1 MINKKLSLLFVSPF
15 FLATPLLLAS
25 CATVSQYGV
34 AASINFKTTNASG
47 TGGSSSSSKEGE
59 LMSGTTD
66 PNYDTEFSKYHF
78 DWTNSKLFKDK
89 TEVGKDENKEFGLLL
104 SMGIIPE
111 ISLFSHL
118 VTGSHIGFSS
128 SETNNPLFGAYGSNG
143 NNHLKEF
150 MYASSN
156 TLNQGRSGEIRLS
169 ISNIDI
175 KADKNFLPKSTDKL
189 KVTDVVEKP
198 DSSNNGKKYKVSN
211 VQFQNESKLTFSFT
225 MKYFYSGDSNPF
237 KTDVKKETVNSY
249 IGSKGQLWNGTTATQ
264 DSFTLSSKLQVNI
277 NPIYSVNSDY
287 TLDYDVTNGVTDSNN
302 GAGSTGGSSTT
313 TMTKPN
319 NDITYSNFKDHLTL
333 VGASVQYTYMNGTS
347 GSGMENDFAKA
358 LNESLNSKEET
369 TNPSTKEENNDV
381 PKVEKRKMDNGST
394 LTTWLNKANEFSKVT
409 TNQDIQNYRNTLST
423 GFKNT
428 ITLTNTTSASLS
440 KK

>member
-34 AASINFKTTNASG
+34 AASISFKTTNGAG
-47 TGGSSSSSKEGE
+47 TGGSSSGSKEGE
-59 LMSGTTD
+59 LMSGTAD
-66 PNYDTEFSKYHF
+66 PDYDTEFSKYHF

-128 SETNNPLFGAYGSNG
+128 SEMDNPLFGAYGSNG
-143 NNHLKEF
+143 NTHLKEF
-150 MYASSN
+150 MFASSN

-175 KADKNFLPKSTDKL
+175 KADKNFLPKSNDKL
-189 KVTDVVEKP
+189 KVTDVVEKS
-198 DSSNNGKKYKVSN
+198 DSSSNGKKYKVSN

-277 NPIYSVNSDY
+277 NPIYSVNSDHEIA
-287 TLDYDVTNGVTDSNN
+287 YDKDNGVTNGGTS
-302 GAGSTGGSSTT
+302 GATSTT
-313 TMTKPN
+313 MPN
-319 NDITYSNFKDHLTL
+319 NEVMYSSIKDHLTL

-358 LNESLNSKEET
+358 LEESLKSKEEAAKS
-369 TNPSTKEENNDV
+369 STKEENNDE

-409 TNQDIQNYRNTLST
+409 TNQDIENYRNTLST

>member
-34 AASINFKTTNASG
+34 AASIRFETTNGAG
-47 TGGSSSSSKEGE
+47 TGGSSSGSKEGE
-59 LMSGTTD
+59 SMSGTID

-128 SETNNPLFGAYGSNG
+128 SEIDNPLFGAYGSNG
-143 NNHLKEF
+143 NTHLKEF

-175 KADKNFLPKSTDKL
+175 NADKNFLPKSTDKL
-189 KVTDVVEKP
+189 KVTDVVEKTP
-198 DSSNNGKKYKVSN
+198 PSEGKKYKVSN
-211 VQFQNESKLTFSFT
+211 LQFQNESKLTFSFT

-237 KTDVKKETVNSY
+237 KTDIKKETVNSY
-249 IGSKGQLWNGTTATQ
+249 IGSKGELWNGTTATQ

-277 NPIYSVNSDY
+277 NPIYSVNSDHEI
-287 TLDYDVTNGVTDSNN
+287 TYDKDNGVTNGGTS
-302 GAGSTGGSSTT
+302 GATSA
-313 TMTKPN
+313 TMPN
-319 NDITYSNFKDHLTL
+319 NEVEYSLVKDHLTL

-347 GSGMENDFAKA
+347 GSAMENDFAKA
-358 LNESLNSKEET
+358 LQESLKEKEKVT
-369 TNPSTKEENNDV
+369 KPSTKEENNDV
-381 PKVEKRKMDNGST
+381 PKVKKRKMDNGST
-394 LTTWLNKANEFSKVT
+394 LTTWLNKSNEFSKVT

-428 ITLTNTTSASLS
+428 ITLTNTTNASS
-440 KK
+440 YKK

>member
-34 AASINFKTTNASG
+34 AASIRFKTTNGAG
-47 TGGSSSSSKEGE
+47 TGGSSSGSKEGE

-128 SETNNPLFGAYGSNG
+128 SEIDNPLFGAYGSNG
-143 NNHLKEF
+143 NTHLKEF

-175 KADKNFLPKSTDKL
+175 NADKNFLPKSTDKL

-198 DSSNNGKKYKVSN
+198 NSSNNGKKYKVSN
-211 VQFQNESKLTFSFT
+211 VQFQNDSKLTFSFT

-264 DSFTLSSKLQVNI
+264 NSFTLSSKLQVNI
-277 NPIYSVNSDY
+277 NPIYSVNSDF
-287 TLDYDVTNGVTDSNN
+287 TLDYDVTNGVTN
-302 GAGSTGGSSTT
+302 GGASGATSTT
-313 TMTKPN
+313 MPN
-319 NDITYSNFKDHLTL
+319 NEVMYFSVKDHLTL

-358 LNESLNSKEET
+358 LEESLKSKEEAT
-369 TNPSTKEENNDV
+369 KPSTKEENNDG
-381 PKVEKRKMDNGST
+381 PKVEKRKTDNGST

>member
-25 CATVSQYGV
+25 CATDSQYGV
-34 AASINFKTTNASG
+34 AASISFKTTNGAA
-47 TGGSSSSSKEGE
+47 TGGSSSGSKEGE

-175 KADKNFLPKSTDKL
+175 KADKNFLPKSSDKL
-189 KVTDVVEKP
+189 KVTDVVEKS

-211 VQFQNESKLTFSFT
+211 VQFQNDSKLTFSFT

-264 DSFTLSSKLQVNI
+264 NSFTLSSKLQVNI
-277 NPIYSVNSDY
+277 NPIYSINSDY
-287 TLDYDVTNGVTDSNN
+287 TLDYDVTNGVTNSNN
-302 GAGSTGGSSTT
+302 GAGSTVGGSTT

-358 LNESLNSKEET
+358 LEESLKSKEEAT
-369 TNPSTKEENNDV
+369 KPSTKEENNDG

>member
-15 FLATPLLLAS
+15 FLVTPLLLAS
-25 CATVSQYGV
+25 CATDSQYGV
-34 AASINFKTTNASG
+34 AASISFKTTNGAG
-47 TGGSSSSSKEGE
+47 TGSSSGGSKESE

-66 PNYDTEFSKYHF
+66 QNYDIEFSKYHF
-78 DWTNSKLFKDK
+78 DWTSSKLFKDK

-128 SETNNPLFGAYGSNG
+128 SEMNNPLFGAYGSNG
-143 NNHLKEF
+143 NTLLKEF

-175 KADKNFLPKSTDKL
+175 TADKNFLPKSSDKL

-198 DSSNNGKKYKVSN
+198 NSDNNGKKYKVSN

-264 DSFTLSSKLQVNI
+264 NSFTLSSKLQVNI
-277 NPIYSVNSDY
+277 NPIYSVNSDHEI
-287 TLDYDVTNGVTDSNN
+287 TYDKDSGVTNGGASGVT
-302 GAGSTGGSSTT
+302 STT
-313 TMTKPN
+313 TPN
-319 NDITYSNFKDHLTL
+319 NEVMYSSVKDHLTL

-358 LNESLNSKEET
+358 LEESLKSKEEAT
-369 TNPSTKEENNDV
+369 KPSTKEENNDG

-409 TNQDIQNYRNTLST
+409 TNQDIENYRNTLST

-428 ITLTNTTSASLS
+428 ITLTNTTSASS
-440 KK
+440 YKK

>member
-34 AASINFKTTNASG
+34 AASISFKTTNGAG
-47 TGGSSSSSKEGE
+47 TSGSSSGFKEGE
-59 LMSGTTD
+59 LMSVTTD

-78 DWTNSKLFKDK
+78 DWTSSKLFKDK

-128 SETNNPLFGAYGSNG
+128 SEIDNPLFGAYGSNG
-143 NNHLKEF
+143 NTHLKEF

-198 DSSNNGKKYKVSN
+198 NSSNNEKKYKVSN
-211 VQFQNESKLTFSFT
+211 LQFQNESKLTFSFT

-237 KTDVKKETVNSY
+237 KTDIKKEKVNSY
-249 IGSKGQLWNGTTATQ
+249 IGSKGELWNGTTATQ

-277 NPIYSVNSDY
+277 NPIYSVKSDHEIAY
-287 TLDYDVTNGVTDSNN
+287 HKDNGVTNG
-302 GAGSTGGSSTT
+302 GASGATSTT
-313 TMTKPN
+313 MPN
-319 NDITYSNFKDHLTL
+319 NEVTYSSVKDHLTL

-347 GSGMENDFAKA
+347 GSAMENDFAKA
-358 LNESLNSKEET
+358 LQESLKEKEEET
-369 TNPSTKEENNDV
+369 KPSTKEENNDG

-409 TNQDIQNYRNTLST
+409 TNQDIENYRNTLST

-428 ITLTNTTSASLS
+428 ITLTNTTNASLS

>member
-25 CATVSQYGV
+25 CATVSKYGV
-34 AASINFKTTNASG
+34 AASIRFETTNGAG
-47 TGGSSSSSKEGE
+47 TGGSSSGSKEGE
-59 LMSGTTD
+59 LMSVTTD

-128 SETNNPLFGAYGSNG
+128 SEMNNPLFGAYGSNG
-143 NNHLKEF
+143 NTHLKEF

-175 KADKNFLPKSTDKL
+175 NADKNFLPKSTDKL
-189 KVTDVVEKP
+189 KVTDVVEKS

-211 VQFQNESKLTFSFT
+211 VQFQNDSKLTFSFT

-237 KTDVKKETVNSY
+237 KTDIKKEKVNSY
-249 IGSKGQLWNGTTATQ
+249 IGSKGELWNGTTATQ
-264 DSFTLSSKLQVNI
+264 NSFTLSSKLQVNI
-277 NPIYSVNSDY
+277 NPIYSVNSDHEIA
-287 TLDYDVTNGVTDSNN
+287 YDKDNGVTNGGTS
-302 GAGSTGGSSTT
+302 GATSTT
-313 TMTKPN
+313 MPN
-319 NDITYSNFKDHLTL
+319 NEVMYSSVKDHLTL

-358 LNESLNSKEET
+358 LNESLKSEKEAT
-369 TNPSTKEENNDV
+369 KPSTKEENNDE

-428 ITLTNTTSASLS
+428 ITLTNTTNASLS

>member
-34 AASINFKTTNASG
+34 AASISFKTTNGAG
-47 TGGSSSSSKEGE
+47 TGGSSGGSKEGE
-59 LMSGTTD
+59 LMSDATD

-78 DWTNSKLFKDK
+78 DWTSSKLFKDK
-89 TEVGKDENKEFGLLL
+89 TEVGKDENKEFSLLL

-128 SETNNPLFGAYGSNG
+128 SETDNPLFGTYGSNG
-143 NNHLKEF
+143 NTHLKEF

-169 ISNIDI
+169 ISKIDI
-175 KADKNFLPKSTDKL
+175 KADKNFLPKSTDNL
-189 KVTDVVEKP
+189 KVTDVVEKS
-198 DSSNNGKKYKVSN
+198 DSSSNGKKYKVSN

-302 GAGSTGGSSTT
+302 SGRSTGGSSTT
-313 TMTKPN
+313 AMTKPN

-358 LNESLNSKEET
+358 LGESLKS
-369 TNPSTKEENNDV
+369 KEENNDG

-409 TNQDIQNYRNTLST
+409 TNQDIENYRNTLST

-428 ITLTNTTSASLS
+428 ITLTNTTSASS
-440 KK
+440 YKK

>member
-1 MINKKLSLLFVSPF
+1 MSIISAGIESLNTKIAAMGVSFPTLGSIGVKMAIFFALASVIMAGLIYLMNSIIFKKKLD
-15 FLATPLLLAS
+15 
-25 CATVSQYGV
+25 
-34 AASINFKTTNASG
+34 FKKIIT
-47 TGGSSSSSKEGE
+47 
-59 LMSGTTD
+59 MI
-66 PNYDTEFSKYHF
+66 
-78 DWTNSKLFKDK
+78 
-89 TEVGKDENKEFGLLL
+89 
-104 SMGIIPE
+104 GIIE
-111 ISLFSHL
+111 I
-118 VTGSHIGFSS
+118 
-128 SETNNPLFGAYGSNG
+128 
-143 NNHLKEF
+143 
-150 MYASSN
+150 
-156 TLNQGRSGEIRLS
+156 
-169 ISNIDI
+169 
-175 KADKNFLPKSTDKL
+175 
-189 KVTDVVEKP
+189 
-198 DSSNNGKKYKVSN
+198 
-211 VQFQNESKLTFSFT
+211 TFSFT
-225 MKYFYSGDSNPF
+225 KKYFYSGDSNPF

-287 TLDYDVTNGVTDSNN
+287 TLDYDVTNGVTNSNN

-347 GSGMENDFAKA
+347 GNGMENNFAKA
-358 LNESLNSKEET
+358 LDESLKSKEEAT
-369 TNPSTKEENNDV
+369 KPSTKEKNNDE
-381 PKVEKRKMDNGST
+381 PKVEKRKKDNGST